1 MLNRADSIAE
11 KFSKFIGN
19 LKVDNH
25 DLIVQRGKEIALAV
39 NNYYYRIKSDTRN
52 ILYLGSFG
60 RDTAI
65 KELSNV
71 NLMVILPVQEYQRLE
86 KWPGNV
92 QRTMLR
98 EMRDFMAKINKDAHI
113 NEDNCLLLP
122 YKERPIFE
130 IIPAVPSP
138 KKNGFIYPDP
148 ANGGSWE
155 IFNPVREIE
164 VIDEYNYQ
172 FGGKV
177 KHLARMTRA
186 WKFTHE
192 VSMPSMLIDTLA
204 MNFMDDWE
212 GTETSYSYYGNMV
225 MDFMEYLAGR
235 KIVQLDWY
243 AKGSNRKIHREEDFG
258 APANDAFKKA
268 AEALTFEEKGEAYNA
283 NRCWKEIFGPDF
295 PG

>member
-1 MLNRADSIAE
+1 MLDRPDSIAE
-11 KFSKFIGN
+11 KFKTFIGN
-19 LKVDNH
+19 LKVDNQ
-25 DLIVQRGKEIALAV
+25 DLIIQRGKEIALAL
-39 NNYYYRIKSDTRN
+39 NNYYWRIKSDTRN

-71 NLMVILPVQEYQRLE
+71 NLMVVLPPQEYQRLE

-98 EMRDFMAKINKDAHI
+98 EMRDFMTKINEDAHI
-113 NEDNCLLLP
+113 SQDNCLLLP
-122 YKERPIFE
+122 YNKPPIFE
-130 IIPAVPSP
+130 ILPAVAAP
-138 KKNGFIYPDP
+138 KKNGYIYPDP
-148 ANGGSWE
+148 DNGGSWG

-164 VIDEYNYQ
+164 VLDEFNYN
-172 FGGKV
+172 FNGKV

-186 WKFTHE
+186 WKFQHK
-192 VSMPSMLIDTLA
+192 VVFPSMLIDTLA
-204 MNFMDDWE
+204 MSFMDDWE
-212 GTETSYSYYGNMV
+212 GAETSYSYYGNMV

-235 KIVQLDWY
+235 KIAQLDWY
-243 AKGSNRKIHREEDFG
+243 AKGSNRRIHREEDFG
-258 APANDAFKKA
+258 APANDAYKKA
-268 AEALTFEEKGEAYNA
+268 AEALTYEEKGEFYNA

>member
-11 KFSKFIGN
+11 KFNKFISN

-39 NNYYYRIKSDTRN
+39 NNYYYHTKSDTRN
-52 ILYLGSFG
+52 IFYLGSFG

-65 KELSNV
+65 KELANV
-71 NLMVILPVQEYQRLE
+71 NLMIILPVQEYQRLE

-98 EMRDFMAKINKDAHI
+98 EMRDFMAKLNKDAHV
-113 NEDNCLLLP
+113 NDDNCLLLP

-155 IFNPVREIE
+155 IFNPIREIE
-164 VIDEYNYQ
+164 VMDEYNYT

-186 WKFTHE
+186 WKFAHNVT
-192 VSMPSMLIDTLA
+192 MPSMLIDTLA

-212 GTETSYSYYGNMV
+212 GTDTSYSYYGNMV

-235 KIVQLDWY
+235 KIAQLDWY

-258 APANDAFKKA
+258 APANDAFKMA
-268 AEALTFEEKGEAYNA
+268 VEALTYEEKGEAYNA